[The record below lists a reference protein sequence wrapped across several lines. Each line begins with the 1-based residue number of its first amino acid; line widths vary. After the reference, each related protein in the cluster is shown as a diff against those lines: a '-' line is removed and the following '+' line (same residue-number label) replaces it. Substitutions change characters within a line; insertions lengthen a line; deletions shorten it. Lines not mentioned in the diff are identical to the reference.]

1 MTRFLHRPPEF
12 QLLIWICFRNTI
24 TFFFILY
31 IIIVQYVF
39 KWLMWL
45 TYKVILSKLNIPTR
59 LRRWRPLN
67 AFFPLLK
74 QNYFLYEISGFLL
87 EAARSTLFLSTAQLV
102 VAEELRSQ
110 NYLSLTL
117 YGYVQENQRHHSHFQ
132 KKILFSFCHFSL
144 I

>member
-1 MTRFLHRPPEF
+1 
-12 QLLIWICFRNTI
+12 
-24 TFFFILY
+24 
-31 IIIVQYVF
+31 
-39 KWLMWL
+39 MWL
-45 TYKVILSKLNIPTR
+45 TYKVILSKLNIPTC
-59 LRRWRPLN
+59 LRRWGPLN

-117 YGYVQENQRHHSHFQ
+117 YG
-132 KKILFSFCHFSL
+132 
-144 I
+144 